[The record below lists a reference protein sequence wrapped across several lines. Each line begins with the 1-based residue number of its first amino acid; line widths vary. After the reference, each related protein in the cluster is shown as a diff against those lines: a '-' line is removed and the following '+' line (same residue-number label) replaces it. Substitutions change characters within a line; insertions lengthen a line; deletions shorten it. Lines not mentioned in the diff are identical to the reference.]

1 MDDIKKPLKADTDI
15 VSKPQNNQANSVS
28 IMQKV
33 RELFDEIKLSLL
45 SGEAQRRFLSLFIFF
60 IILFAMLVLSI
71 LGYCLFYFLY
81 IPQIA
86 HSLPVYFQYY
96 NDIEQP
102 IAEVDLSVNS
112 WRHSGILTGGQYYNV
127 LIELNVPDSQHN
139 YDLGNFMINLKFKNA
154 LNETVAYSSR
164 PCIVKYKS
172 FVQKN
177 IETIVKTVPLFFDV
191 AQESQTIYLPLIE
204 SYIEDEEVSTT
215 KAILTL
221 SNKSLHLNS
230 AKLNFEARFHGL
242 RYYMYHWKLLTGV
255 LLISVFMF
263 FEIVVTFLLWRSAIR
278 LLKDAVEKKIQ

>member
-1 MDDIKKPLKADTDI
+1 MEDITKPNNSQNTVTKTNDI
-15 VSKPQNNQANSVS
+15 S
-28 IMQKV
+28 IKQKIS
-33 RELFDEIKLSLL
+33 ELIEEIKIFLL

-60 IILFAMLVLSI
+60 IILFAMLIMSI

-96 NDIEQP
+96 DDIDQP
-102 IAEVDLSVNS
+102 IAEVDLSNNS
-112 WRHSGILTGGQYYNV
+112 WRQNGILTGGQYYNV

-139 YDLGNFMINLKFKNA
+139 YDLGNFMINLSFKNA

-191 AQESQTIYLPLIE
+191 AQESQTIHLPLFE
-204 SYIEDEEVSTT
+204 SFMEDEEVATT
-215 KAILTL
+215 KAIVTL
-221 SNKSLHLNS
+221 SNKSLHLNN

-242 RYYMYHWKLLTGV
+242 RYYMYHWKLLTAV
-255 LLISVFMF
+255 LLISVLMF
-263 FEIVVTFLLWRSAIR
+263 WEIVITFLLWRSILR
-278 LLKDAVEKKIQ
+278 LLRDAAEKIDKKLQ

>member
-1 MDDIKKPLKADTDI
+1 MEDIKSSNSQNTVNKA
-15 VSKPQNNQANSVS
+15 NNVS
-28 IMQKV
+28 IIQKLG
-33 RELFDEIKLSLL
+33 ELIEEIKIFLL
-45 SGEAQRRFLSLFIFF
+45 SGEAQKRFLSLFIFF
-60 IILFAMLVLSI
+60 IILFAMLIMSI

-96 NDIEQP
+96 DDIDQP
-102 IAEVDLSVNS
+102 TAEVDLSINS
-112 WRHSGILTGGQYYNV
+112 WRQNGILTGGQYYNV

-139 YDLGNFMINLKFKNA
+139 YNLGNFMINLAFKNA

-191 AQESQTIYLPLIE
+191 AQESQTIHLPLFE
-204 SYIEDEEVSTT
+204 SFMEDEEVATT
-215 KAILTL
+215 KAIITL
-221 SNKSLHLNS
+221 SNKSLHLNN

-242 RYYMYHWKLLTGV
+242 RYYMYHWKLLTAV
-255 LLISVFMF
+255 LLISVLMF
-263 FEIVVTFLLWRSAIR
+263 WEIVITFLLWRSILR
-278 LLKDAVEKKIQ
+278 LLRDAADKIDKKTQ

>member
-1 MDDIKKPLKADTDI
+1 MEDIKKPYKEDTET
-15 VSKPQNNQANSVS
+15 VSKANNAG
-28 IMQKV
+28 IIQKIS
-33 RELFDEIKLSLL
+33 ELIEEVKIFLL

-96 NDIEQP
+96 DNIDQP
-102 IAEVDLSVNS
+102 TAEIDLSVNS
-112 WRHSGILTGGQYYNV
+112 WRQSGILTGGQYYNV
-127 LIELNVPDSQHN
+127 LMELNVPDSQHN
-139 YDLGNFMINLKFKNA
+139 YDLGNFMINLTFKNA
-154 LNETVAYSSR
+154 LNETVGYSSR

-204 SYIEDEEVSTT
+204 SYVEDEEVSTT
-215 KAILTL
+215 KAIITL

-242 RYYMYHWKLLTGV
+242 RYYMYHWKLLTAV
-255 LLISVFMF
+255 LLISILMF
-263 FEIVVTFLLWRSAIR
+263 WEIVITFLLWRSVLR
-278 LLKDAVEKKIQ
+278 LLRDAVDKKTQ

>member
-1 MDDIKKPLKADTDI
+1 MEDITKP
-15 VSKPQNNQANSVS
+15 NNSQKTVTTKTNDVS
-28 IMQKV
+28 IKQKIS
-33 RELFDEIKLSLL
+33 ELIEEIKIFLL

-60 IILFAMLVLSI
+60 IILFAMLIMSI

-96 NDIEQP
+96 DDIAQP
-102 IAEVDLSVNS
+102 IAEVDLSNKS
-112 WRHSGILTGGQYYNV
+112 WRQSGILTGGQYYNV

-139 YDLGNFMINLKFKNA
+139 YDLGNFMINISFKNA
-154 LNETVAYSSR
+154 MNETVAYSSR

-191 AQESQTIYLPLIE
+191 AQESQTIHLPLFE
-204 SYIEDEEVSTT
+204 SFMEDEEVATT
-215 KAILTL
+215 KAIITL
-221 SNKSLHLNS
+221 SNKSLHLNN

-242 RYYMYHWKLLTGV
+242 RYYMYHWKLLTAV
-255 LLISVFMF
+255 LLISVLMF
-263 FEIVVTFLLWRSAIR
+263 WEIVITFLLWRSILR
-278 LLKDAVEKKIQ
+278 LLRDAAEKIDKKLQ